1 MTSRAAT
8 SRAATSRAGSAAAVD
23 WPPSVPRLEELARG
37 ALPASAW
44 DYLAGGAGEEH
55 TLRANVEQWSRLA
68 LAPRCLV
75 DVSRIDTS
83 LELLGQRLAHPVLL
97 APTAAHRLYHP
108 DAEHETARG
117 AAAAEALWVQS
128 TSATIAVE
136 EAASST
142 GGPWWFQLYVQR
154 DRAFTQSL
162 IARAVTAGAS
172 AIVVIVDTPVLG
184 ARDRDRRV
192 GAGPAGATYANLR
205 GLDLSVQPPGDAA
218 VADLPARRRVYVP
231 HLDPCLTWADLE
243 VFCAQTPVP
252 VIAKGILRPDDA
264 VRAVRAGAGAL
275 IVSNHGGRNLDTV
288 PATVDALPGVVAAA
302 AGRVPVLVD
311 GGIRRGTDVAKALA
325 LGASAVLIGRPYV
338 WGLAVGGAEGVRF
351 VVEVLRTEL
360 EMAMGLLGTPTLAEL
375 GSDALWPVQR

>member
-1 MTSRAAT
+1 MTSHPVPVP
-8 SRAATSRAGSAAAVD
+8 SVD
-23 WPPSVPRLEELARG
+23 WPASIPRLEKLAQR
-37 ALPASAW
+37 ALPASGW
-44 DYLAGGAGEEH
+44 DYLAGGAADEH
-55 TLRANVEQWSRLA
+55 TVRANIERWSHIQ

-83 LELLGQRLAHPVLL
+83 VELLGHRLTHPIVL

-128 TSATIAVE
+128 TSATVAVE
-136 EAASST
+136 EAAAST

-154 DRAFTQSL
+154 DRTFTRAL
-162 IARAVTAGAS
+162 VARAVAAGAS
-172 AIVVIVDTPVLG
+172 AIVVTVDTPVLG
-184 ARDRDRRV
+184 ARDRDRRTE
-192 GAGPAGATYANLR
+192 GGPSGSTYANLR
-205 GLDLSVQPPGDAA
+205 GLDLSARAPGDDAA
-218 VADLPARRRVYVP
+218 VAELPVRRRVYVS
-231 HLDPCLTWADLE
+231 HLDPSLSWADLE
-243 VFCAQTPVP
+243 VLCAQTPVP
-252 VIAKGILRPDDA
+252 VIPKGILRPDDA
-264 VRAVRAGAGAL
+264 ARAVEAGAGAV

-288 PATVDALPGVVAAA
+288 PATVDALAGVVAAV

-338 WGLAVGGAEGVRF
+338 WGLAVGGADGVRF

-360 EMAMGLLGTPTLAEL
+360 EMAMGLLGAATLADL
-375 GSDALWPVQR
+375 GRDALWPVQL